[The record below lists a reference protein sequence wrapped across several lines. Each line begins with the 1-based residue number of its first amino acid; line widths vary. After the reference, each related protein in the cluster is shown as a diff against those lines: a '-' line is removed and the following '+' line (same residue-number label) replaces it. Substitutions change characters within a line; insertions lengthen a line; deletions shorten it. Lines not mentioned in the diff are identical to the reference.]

1 MNGGHGLSL
10 LQQLGEQNAPAY
22 SEPPIPL
29 GQQLSGGGENFPRL
43 TSFGLQMHNS
53 SGGPSEGADSLA
65 LQHNPLNQGGNMSG
79 PRVSA
84 AWSMSSRGS
93 VGRNRHSSASTAATA
108 TTAAST
114 TTNPLNS
121 LNEKMPFVGNLADI
135 ENLINK
141 NPKTI
146 SLISSISR
154 RVRKSPSTGK
164 AEKTASI
171 SAECGDD
178 NPDQDEAGRT
188 SRPSLAHYKSNK
200 MRGGSASST

>member
-1 MNGGHGLSL
+1 
-10 LQQLGEQNAPAY
+10 
-22 SEPPIPL
+22 
-29 GQQLSGGGENFPRL
+29 
-43 TSFGLQMHNS
+43 MHNS
-53 SGGPSEGADSLA
+53 SGGPSESADSLA
-65 LQHNPLNQGGNMSG
+65 LQHNPLNQGGTMSG

-84 AWSMSSRGS
+84 AWSLSSRGS
-93 VGRNRHSSASTAATA
+93 VGRSRHSSASTTVTA

-114 TTNPLNS
+114 TANPLNS

-146 SLISSISR
+146 SPFRAAGNLFTQSR
-154 RVRKSPSTGK
+154 RVRKGPSSGK
-164 AEKTASI
+164 VEKTASF
-171 SAECGDD
+171 ATECGDA
-178 NPDQDEAGRT
+178 NPDQDEAERT